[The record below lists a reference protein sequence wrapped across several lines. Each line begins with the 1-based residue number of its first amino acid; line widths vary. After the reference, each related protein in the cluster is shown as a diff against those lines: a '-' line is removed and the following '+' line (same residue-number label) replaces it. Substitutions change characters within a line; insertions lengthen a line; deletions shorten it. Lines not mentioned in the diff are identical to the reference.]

1 VDLSTVYGK
10 HIIAK
15 DHGALESYIVYLMAR
30 FALSSVRL
38 LPRAGAIRVLNIL
51 ASLGYWLDPFHRSTC
66 LVNLR
71 IAFPEFSIQRH
82 HDIARKSFQSTA
94 RNLLEVS
101 HLCSLTHAGIGDLVT
116 YDEDFGLNN
125 YEQAAARGKGILYLT
140 GHFSAWELLP
150 TAHALHG
157 YPLSFVTR
165 PLDNAPLEAY
175 LHKAR
180 ESAGNH
186 VIYKKHSMRMM
197 LETLKAGGAVGI
209 LMDQNTNPQEGIFAD
224 FFGFP
229 ALTSTSVALL
239 ALRTDA
245 TVLPG
250 YLSPRQEGRYS
261 IKFLSPVE
269 LIRTGDTA
277 RDIAVNTRKFN
288 EILEDIIRE
297 QPETWLWGHRR
308 WSYHPPGSPDLYL
321 LSPDELAALVAAK
334 SKAS

>member
-1 VDLSTVYGK
+1 M
-10 HIIAK
+10 IAR
-15 DHGALESYIVYLMAR
+15 L
-30 FALSSVRL
+30 ALSSVRL
-38 LPRAGAIRVLNIL
+38 LPRASAIRVLDTL
-51 ASLGYWLDPFHRSTC
+51 ASLSYWLDPHHRSTC
-66 LVNLR
+66 LVNLG
-71 IAFPEFSIQRH
+71 IAFPELSARKYH
-82 HDIARKSFQSTA
+82 EIARKSFQNTT

-101 HLCSLTHAGIGDLVT
+101 HLCDLTHENIGALVT
-116 YDEDFGLNN
+116 YDEHFGLNN
-125 YEQAAARGKGILYLT
+125 YAQAAARGKGILYLT

-150 TAHALHG
+150 AAHALHG

-180 ESAGNH
+180 ESAGNQ
-186 VIYKKHSMRMM
+186 VIYKKNSLRKMM
-197 LETLKAGGAVGI
+197 EKLKAGGAVGI
-209 LMDQNTNPQEGIFAD
+209 LMDQNTDPQEGIFAD

-250 YLSPRQEGRYS
+250 YLSPRQEGRYA
-261 IKFLSPVE
+261 IRFLAPVE

-288 EILEDIIRE
+288 EILEGIIRE

-308 WSYHPPGSPDLYL
+308 WSYQPPGNPDLYL
-321 LSPDELAALVAAK
+321 LSPGELAALVAAK
-334 SKAS
+334 SKPS